1 MSILISNDDGVFAP
15 GLVDLRNALR
25 SIDRVRV
32 VAPDRERSAA
42 SHALTL
48 HLPLQMKKLDDD
60 VYAVDGT
67 PADCVHLALNG
78 IYKADPPRVVVSGIN
93 RGGNLG
99 DDVTYSGTV
108 AAAREAAILGFT
120 SFAISN
126 EQGGDEHDFSAAAE
140 FAARLVR
147 HLLENPLPK
156 GIMLNVNVPG
166 GPAPAPPFRITRLG
180 HRIYG
185 DEVVRKV
192 DPRGN
197 DYYWIAGQEHGFES
211 IPDSDLD
218 AVHAGFVSLTPIR
231 IDQTDL
237 AQFDRL
243 RALGVFL

>member
-1 MSILISNDDGVFAP
+1 
-15 GLVDLRNALR
+15 
-25 SIDRVRV
+25 
-32 VAPDRERSAA
+32 DRERSAA

-48 HLPLQMKKLDDD
+48 HLPLRMKKLDNDLH
-60 VYAVDGT
+60 AVDGT

-99 DDVTYSGTV
+99 DDVTYSGAV

-126 EQGGDEHDFSAAAE
+126 EQGGDEHDFGAAAH

-147 HLLENPLPK
+147 YLLENPLPR
-156 GIMLNVNVPG
+156 GVMLNVNVPG

-211 IPDSDLD
+211 IPESDLD
-218 AVHAGFVSLTPIR
+218 AVHAGFVSVTPIR
-231 IDQTDL
+231 IDQTDT
-237 AQFDRL
+237 AQFERL
-243 RALGVFL
+243 RELGDFL